1 MAIQVLTTKFRSL
14 FSQSIIFGNII
25 IELQDLNKFSLPLQN
40 GLSNEFEQTLNVETD
55 HLDLKNMPISILERS
70 MPESMSSISAQLIS
84 FDTNAINNKD
94 QNNNKEITLGS
105 LISPLKESNGICAC
119 AAKENHQT
127 EEEVEKVERDK
138 VTVWRRLLDTLKW
151 TTKVCYVLC
160 PPIPSLM
167 IRKAAFHPPKHCH
180 YYFLIG
186 GKADNRQHFC
196 DAKRARE
203 STDLTICLP
212 HLLLPKFKNSDVVE
226 QLLRIEVRLIT
237 SANDDTLVALYVR
250 CEKSY
255 QCKKS
260 APYVILFAQPN
271 SSDVGSCMLTDPN
284 LVDIADFLQCD
295 LMAFDYSGFGLSTG
309 TPTEKSVYQNMETVY
324 HYLIEEMR
332 AQPNEIILIGFSMG
346 TAVAI
351 HLASREKV
359 PLSQSFI
366 RENVAGLVLIAPFT
380 SLLRVLRRKP
390 DSKRTCCLDQFS
402 SIDKVSKVLCR
413 TLICHGVKDVIV
425 SINHSV
431 VLQKRLPNATKP
443 FYLDEATH
451 QGIYC
456 ERKMWDRV
464 QQFLFH
470 ELDNSRKWNGPVKTR
485 RAFIDYNF

>member
-1 MAIQVLTTKFRSL
+1 
-14 FSQSIIFGNII
+14 
-25 IELQDLNKFSLPLQN
+25 
-40 GLSNEFEQTLNVETD
+40 
-55 HLDLKNMPISILERS
+55 

-212 HLLLPKFKNSDVVE
+212 HLLLPKFKTQMSWSSCCG
-226 QLLRIEVRLIT
+226 LRLNILKTMLFEAKFL
-237 SANDDTLVALYVR
+237 SSKNANDDTLVALYVR

-359 PLSQSFI
+359 
-366 RENVAGLVLIAPFT
+366 AGLVLIAPFT

-402 SIDKVSKVLCR
+402 
-413 TLICHGVKDVIV
+413 
-425 SINHSV
+425 
-431 VLQKRLPNATKP
+431 
-443 FYLDEATH
+443 
-451 QGIYC
+451 
-456 ERKMWDRV
+456 
-464 QQFLFH
+464 
-470 ELDNSRKWNGPVKTR
+470 
-485 RAFIDYNF
+485 